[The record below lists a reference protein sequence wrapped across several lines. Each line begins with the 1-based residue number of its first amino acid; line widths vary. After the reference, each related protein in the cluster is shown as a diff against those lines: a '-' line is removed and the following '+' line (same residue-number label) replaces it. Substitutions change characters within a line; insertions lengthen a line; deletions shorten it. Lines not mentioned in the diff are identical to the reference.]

1 MKLSVLT
8 AMVAVILLTAPNVRT
23 QTAQTSHF
31 RNGLIAHI
39 EHDGL
44 SFSIRIDPANDQ
56 SLAINIPQKTGSY
69 AWSSLPPVHLKV
81 LMRGTENPI
90 EGSAELIHGAVS
102 MGGSDQ
108 IRYRFPL
115 PSHVVVDDI
124 QSVTISI
131 GDQTYSVFT
140 F

>member
-8 AMVAVILLTAPNVRT
+8 AMVAVILFTAPNVRA

-56 SLAINIPQKTGSY
+56 YLAINIPQKTGSY
-69 AWSSLPPVHLKV
+69 TWSSLPPVRLKV
-81 LMRGTENPI
+81 LMRGTDHPI
-90 EGSAELIHGAVS
+90 EGPAELLPSVS
-102 MGGSDQ
+102 NAGWDET
-108 IRYRFPL
+108 RYRFAL
-115 PSHVVVDDI
+115 QRHTVVDDM
-124 QSVTISI
+124 QTVTISI
-131 GDQTYSVFT
+131 GDQTYTVMPF
-140 F
+140 